1 MEKKSFSGSLKKKKL
16 MSEWTHSC
24 WCNSCSC
31 WIYSPCLKGNLI
43 LVVVVVQQT
52 LHRYAALSGLN
63 EDKQN
68 AKVRSEI
75 FLVEV
80 ITRIDSE

>member
-1 MEKKSFSGSLKKKKL
+1 LR
-16 MSEWTHSC
+16 
-24 WCNSCSC
+24 
-31 WIYSPCLKGNLI
+31 GNLT

-52 LHRYAALSGLN
+52 LHPYAALSGLN

-75 FLVEV
+75 FSVEV
-80 ITRIDSE
+80 ITRTD